1 MMTALG
7 IKKDKTQKEEINTIL
22 GVGTEFQ
29 GKLSFDGAV
38 RVDGRFTGEIQSNG
52 MLIIGE
58 KALVQAEIQAGIVLI
73 YGEAHG
79 KISAKN
85 RIEAYAPAKLYGDIY
100 TPIIVFG
107 EGVIFQGTS
116 HMTEE
121 AAGRPA
127 GESPRPD

>member
-1 MMTALG
+1 MTALG
-7 IKKDKTQKEEINTIL
+7 IKKDKTQKEEINTLL
-22 GVGTEFQ
+22 GLGTDFQ
-29 GKLSFDGAV
+29 GKLTFEGAV
-38 RVDGRFTGEIQSNG
+38 RVDGRFTGEIKSNG

-58 KALVQAEIQAGIVLI
+58 KALVNAEIQAGIVLI

-116 HMTEE
+116 HMTEGLPPTGE
-121 AAGRPA
+121 GPA
-127 GESPRPD
+127 PKSD

>member
-1 MMTALG
+1 MTALG
-7 IKKDKTQKEEINTIL
+7 IKRDKTQKEEINTLL

-29 GKLSFDGAV
+29 GKLTFEGAV
-38 RVDGRFTGEIQSNG
+38 RVDGRFTGEIQSDG

-58 KALVQAEIQAGIVLI
+58 KAHVQAEIQAGIVLI

-79 KISAKN
+79 RIAAKT
-85 RIEAYAPAKLYGDIY
+85 RLEAYAPAKLYGDIY

-116 HMTEE
+116 HMTGE
-121 AAGRPA
+121 AAG
-127 GESPRPD
+127 SPEDKSSRPD

>member
-1 MMTALG
+1 MTVLSS
-7 IKKDKTQKEEINTIL
+7 KKDKIQKEEINTLL

-29 GKLSFDGAV
+29 GKLTFDGAV
-38 RVDGRFTGEIQSNG
+38 RIDGKFSGEIQSSG

-58 KALVQAEIQAGIVLI
+58 KAMVQAEIQAEIVLI

-79 KISAKN
+79 KISAQK
-85 RIEAYAPAKLYGDIY
+85 RIEAYAPAKIYGHIY

-121 AAGRPA
+121 IART
-127 GESPRPD
+127 GEGASPRLE